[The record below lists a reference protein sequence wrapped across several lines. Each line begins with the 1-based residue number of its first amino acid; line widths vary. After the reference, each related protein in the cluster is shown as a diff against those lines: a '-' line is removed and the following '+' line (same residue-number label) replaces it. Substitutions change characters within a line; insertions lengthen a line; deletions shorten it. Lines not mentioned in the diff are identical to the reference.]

1 VSETA
6 EVDLILEHARLA
18 PSVHNTQPWSWHVHG
33 RRVDLYADFRRQLVH
48 ADPQRRDLMISC
60 GAALH
65 HFEVAARALGWRPR
79 VRRAPRQSEERLV
92 ASVLLSPGAAPEDGD
107 SLLEAIAQRRT
118 DRRRLSPWPLPPERL
133 AALAAAGAA
142 WGAQVVPVPRNLR
155 TTALALTRRAD
166 EVQQRSSGYVGELNS
181 WTAYWAD
188 EGVPVSHIPRQA
200 DVTSSDVL
208 SRRFRHG
215 VLDDPPVSSQDPAD
229 DLLVVCTSSDDTLS
243 RIRAGEA
250 LSAVWLRATRDGIS
264 LVPLSQAV
272 EVPETRRVL
281 QEELLGDTSVGQLL
295 LRVGRAPEGRKPLPA
310 TPRRELE
317 DIRVTHAPARL
328 QAFSP

>member
-92 ASVLLSPGAAPEDGD
+92 ASVLLTPGAPPEDGD
-107 SLLEAIAQRRT
+107 ILLEAIARRRT

-133 AALAAAGAA
+133 AALTAAGAA
-142 WGAQVVPVPRNLR
+142 WGAQVVPVPRDLR
-155 TTALALTRRAD
+155 TTALVLTQRAD
-166 EVQQRSSGYVGELNS
+166 EVQQRSTGYVGELNA
-181 WTAYWAD
+181 WTTYWAD
-188 EGVPVSHIPRQA
+188 EGVPVSHVPRDA
-200 DVTSSDVL
+200 DLTSSDAL
-208 SRRFRHG
+208 NRRFR
-215 VLDDPPVSSQDPAD
+215 QDPAD
-229 DLLVVCTSSDDTLS
+229 DLLVVCTSSDDPLS

-250 LSAVWLRATRDGIS
+250 LSAVWLRATRDGVS

-281 QEELLGDTSVGQLL
+281 QEELLGDTSVGQIL

-317 DIRVTHAPARL
+317 DIRVTHAPALL
-328 QAFSP
+328 QAFSR